1 LFFARTNPIFVAGAR
16 LKRRP
21 FAVTRFRWNTGA
33 APKQAHRMKAVDA
46 EFIGL
51 LTLIDRFPPTAP
63 GPRFSITLEYEDPAT
78 FTADVGSKV

>member
-1 LFFARTNPIFVAGAR
+1 MAAFCCHEISREHR
-16 LKRRP
+16 S
-21 FAVTRFRWNTGA
+21 
-33 APKQAHRMKAVDA
+33 APKQAHRMRAVDA

-63 GPRFSITLEYEDPAT
+63 GPRFSITLEYQDPAT